1 MLKDILFKGKVL
13 NILIISAILFAAFL
27 HAFWNFLVR
36 GGDDKILA
44 MAAIVFGHAPLA
56 FLGLLI
62 VGFPEKEA
70 LPYIIASSVLH
81 VGYQSFLMNAYRF
94 GGLTQIY
101 PIARG
106 AAPLIIAVLS
116 IIMLIDKLSILQLI
130 GVGIISAGI
139 LVHGISQFN
148 ENEFNLKGFL
158 LALATAGFIAAYSMV
173 DGTGTRITQN
183 SISYYGGLTIGNCLL
198 FSIYL
203 ALFHRGVLS
212 RVITEAR
219 FTFLVGGSASY
230 LAYVLVLWACLYLP
244 IAVVSS
250 IRETSVLFALLLGTL
265 FLKEKITLQRLIVVF
280 IIVLGIIILR
290 LT

>member
-1 MLKDILFKGKVL
+1 M
-13 NILIISAILFAAFL
+13 ILFAAFL

-36 GGDDKILA
+36 GGNDKVLA

-56 FLGLLI
+56 LLGLLI
-62 VGFPEKEA
+62 VGFPDKAA

-106 AAPLIIAVLS
+106 AAPLIIAVIS
-116 IIMLIDKLSILQLI
+116 IIILIDELSVPQLI
-130 GVGIISAGI
+130 GVVVVSAGI
-139 LVHGISQFN
+139 LVHGISQTK
-148 ENEFNLKGFL
+148 ETEFNMKGFF
-158 LALATAGFIAAYSMV
+158 LALATACFIAAYSMV
-173 DGTGTRITQN
+173 DGAGTRITQN
-183 SISYYGGLTIGNCLL
+183 AISYYGGLTVGNCFL

-203 ALFHRGVLS
+203 AVFHRGVLG
-212 RVITEAR
+212 RIIQEAR

-230 LAYVLVLWACLYLP
+230 IAYVLVLWACLYLP

-250 IRETSVLFALLLGTL
+250 IRETSVLFALLLGTI
-265 FLKEKITLQRLIVVF
+265 FLKEKITLQRILVVF